1 MGTKDD
7 EIGDRKT
14 KKFRVQKLFKKE
26 PRMKRIVL
34 VVSIVVSLALG
45 LPEYYLL
52 GSEESIES
60 SSAEWHLVN
69 MDLLMGNALAD
80 LSPAGKTTLEA
91 ATVDSESDVGPTQQE
106 TVSERKITSSAETYH
121 ATIFGYKGAEI
132 PDSLI
137 NNFDRIFRMIPDF
150 LNFNIG
156 NDKVVVWM
164 MNLENLRQIP
174 FGPQSAAKG
183 SSRNLAGLY
192 VGIFDYLL
200 FTPQYMNDLYVCHE
214 LLHYFVDEYEE
225 EVIAGLPE
233 IIKKQ
238 NVGPLGVAWHYFL
251 KGNEERIVD
260 QLSKIIV
267 RRSEHSFFMKKG

>member
-1 MGTKDD
+1 
-7 EIGDRKT
+7 
-14 KKFRVQKLFKKE
+14 
-26 PRMKRIVL
+26 MKRIVL
-34 VVSIVVSLALG
+34 VVSIIVSLVLG
-45 LPEYYLL
+45 LPGYYLL
-52 GSEESIES
+52 CSEESIES
-60 SSAEWHLVN
+60 SFEWHLEN
-69 MDLLMGNALAD
+69 MDLLIGNVLAD
-80 LSPAGKTTLEA
+80 LSPAGKTTLKA

-106 TVSERKITSSAETYH
+106 TASERKITSSVETYH
-121 ATIFGYKGAEI
+121 ATILGYNGAEI
-132 PDSLI
+132 PDFLT
-137 NNFDRIFRMIPDF
+137 NNFDRVFRMIPGY

-156 NDKVVVWM
+156 NDKVVIWM
-164 MNLENLRQIP
+164 MNLGDLRQIP

-183 SSRNLAGLY
+183 PSRNLAALY

-200 FTPQYMNDLYVCHE
+200 FTPQYMKDLYVCHE

-238 NVGPLGVAWHYFL
+238 NVGPLGVSWHYFL

-267 RRSEHSFFMKKG
+267 RGSEHSFFMKKG